1 MRQAI
6 FVFVCFEVCDG
17 QRFGWSENSLWFK
30 SHACLVIT
38 SMLKFTFRNHQH
50 KQHAVVCKENSIRVK
65 SSILPTVQK
74 KERGYPASY
83 IACKMM
89 MCLALASSHV

>member
-1 MRQAI
+1 
-6 FVFVCFEVCDG
+6 
-17 QRFGWSENSLWFK
+17 
-30 SHACLVIT
+30 
-38 SMLKFTFRNHQH
+38 
-50 KQHAVVCKENSIRVK
+50 
-65 SSILPTVQK
+65 LPTVQK